1 MTLKS
6 SFKTIR
12 SYTIIVFGLVVFS
25 LGFTAF
31 LIPHRITGSGV
42 SGIGALVYYAT
53 GIPVGYTY
61 FLINIF
67 LLLVAIKVLGT
78 KFGIKTVF
86 GVAVTAFLLS
96 LMQSLI
102 KAPVVQDKFLSAII
116 GGGLCGTGLGIIFT
130 QGGSTGGTDIVALII
145 NKYRNISPGRVILL
159 CDVFIIGS
167 SYFVLGNL
175 DPIQRFET
183 IVYGY
188 VAMALQAYAIDTAL
202 SGNRQ
207 SVQVFIFS
215 KNYEKIAGEIS
226 GQLNRGVT
234 LIDGT
239 GWYSGESQKIIVTIV
254 RKYET
259 SDVLRIIKEADKDAF
274 ITVANVMGVYGK
286 GFDRIKPPARIPK
299 L

>member
-1 MTLKS
+1 M
-6 SFKTIR
+6 SFKTLFKTTR
-12 SYTIIVFGLVVFS
+12 TYTIIVFGIVIFS

-31 LIPHRITGSGV
+31 LLPHKITGSGV

-67 LLLVAIKVLGT
+67 LLLVALKVLGT

-102 KAPVVQDKFLSAII
+102 KTPVVQDKFLSAII

-175 DPIQRFET
+175 EPVQRFET

-188 VAMALQAYAIDTAL
+188 VVMALQAYAIDAVL

-259 SDVLRIIKEADKDAF
+259 SDVMRIIKEADKDAF